1 MMALYQIKKCKRN
14 SKFLFFFKK
23 KMTFVTLIS
32 FNMKPS
38 DLQPEE
44 FAVFNATYINQVS
57 GEYALIE
64 ELEISVHRFIKFVQ
78 NIPLDKF
85 DYRYAEGKWTIKDII
100 QHLIDAERIFAYR
113 ALRFARND
121 KNKLPGFEENDYV
134 DEANAT
140 KRSIQDLLTEL
151 AVVRQAT
158 LSLFKSFSNEELL
171 RIGIASNNQMS
182 VRALGFTI
190 IGHQNHHQRVFEERY
205 L

>member
-1 MMALYQIKKCKRN
+1 MKISEVKPDEYA
-14 SKFLFFFKK
+14 
-23 KMTFVTLIS
+23 TFY
-32 FNMKPS
+32 
-38 DLQPEE
+38 
-44 FAVFNATYINQVS
+44 ATYINQVS
-57 GEYALIE
+57 SEYTLVE
-64 ELEISVHRFIKFVQ
+64 EFEISVHRLIKFVQ

-85 DYRYAEGKWTIKDII
+85 DYRYADGKWTIKDIL

-121 KNKLPGFEENDYV
+121 QTPLPGFDENDYV
-134 DEANAT
+134 DEANANS
-140 KRSIQDLLTEL
+140 RSIKELLTEL

-171 RIGIASNNQMS
+171 RKGIASNNPMS
-182 VRALGFTI
+182 VRALGFVI

>member
-1 MMALYQIKKCKRN
+1 
-14 SKFLFFFKK
+14 
-23 KMTFVTLIS
+23 
-32 FNMKPS
+32 MKPS

-44 FAVFNATYINQVS
+44 FAGHFATYINQVS
-57 GEYALIE
+57 SEYTLVE
-64 ELEISVHRFIKFVQ
+64 ELEISIHRLIKFVQ

-100 QHLIDAERIFAYR
+100 QHLIDAERVFAYR

-121 KNKLPGFEENDYV
+121 KTDLPGFEENDYV
-134 DEANAT
+134 HYANANQ
-140 KRSIQDLLTEL
+140 RSIQDLLSEL

-158 LSLFKSFSNEELL
+158 LSLFKSFSMEDLL
-171 RIGIASNNQMS
+171 RIGIASNNPIS

-190 IGHQNHHQRVFEERY
+190 IGHQNHHQSVFEERY